1 MLLKYNEAI
10 TQYGSSGTKFV
21 FNQILANNTRI
32 FEAPYRRPVCSEGCW
47 LINFEL
53 NGYYFRNFCV

>member
-10 TQYGSSGTKFV
+10 TQYGSSGTNFA

-32 FEAPYRRPVCSEGCW
+32 FETPYRRPLFSEVCW
-47 LINFEL
+47 LIKFEL
-53 NGYYFRNFCV
+53 NGYYFRNFRV